1 VLPAIIANSI
11 LSNDDASPRSCSET
25 FATLLKLLFRNQYSK
40 LLHYRTS
47 NRRDRPSSCEK
58 EMEIEIERE
67 REGGGERNKVR
78 EMGAVHCA
86 DPPFALLFS
95 WARLDIFLKTWP
107 RSEIAPTIQRR
118 VYSFRSTKTHYA

>member
-67 REGGGERNKVR
+67 REREGGGEREIKF
-78 EMGAVHCA
+78 EKWA
-86 DPPFALLFS
+86 PFIAQIRLSRCFS
-95 WARLDIFLKTWP
+95 VGL
-107 RSEIAPTIQRR
+107 
-118 VYSFRSTKTHYA
+118 VSTFS